1 MEKYVSE
8 SSDKNEEIIAK
19 EMFSR
24 FSLDA
29 IATSAFGIEIDT
41 FAEPDNVF
49 KKMIDE
55 IQRTPD
61 SEAGSK
67 WNMFK
72 FLATMFMPITK
83 YVLYVEQFSSKA
95 MGFLQN
101 ALLKTIEM
109 RRNGSVKR
117 NDIIDL
123 VIEQIDLKESLDK
136 SKEVEQDEDEYEKAA
151 SLDMSNVKKLDINED
166 QMLVSNAF
174 LIFTASLDTTS
185 STLTF
190 ALHYLIRYPHIQ
202 EKIRDEISEVIGDDD
217 KITFEQI
224 QNLKYLDKFL
234 LETLRNSHP
243 FAQILERECTKD
255 YLIPGTNYI
264 VRKGEVVN
272 FSLLYEKMKNKLEN
286 SSFYNA
292 GEFDPENFNPSNNP
306 DNFAL
311 LAFGQG
317 PRNCIGKRYA
327 MLTMK
332 LALVHILRNH
342 RLVKTNKTKD
352 EIQMFKFLAGANV
365 PFYAQKI

>member
-1 MEKYVSE
+1 MSE

-19 EMFSR
+19 ELFSR

-41 FAEPDNVF
+41 FAEPNNVF
-49 KKMIDE
+49 KKMINE
-55 IQRTPD
+55 IQRTSD

-67 WNMFK
+67 WEMFK
-72 FLATMFMPITK
+72 FLATLFMPITK
-83 YVLYVEQFSSKA
+83 YILYVEQFSSKA

-109 RRNGSVKR
+109 RRNGSVRR

-123 VIEQIDLKESLDK
+123 VIEQINLKESHEK
-136 SKEVEQDEDEYEKAA
+136 IGVVEQIEDEYDKAA
-151 SLDMSNVKKLDINED
+151 SLDMSSVKKLDIDVD

-190 ALHYLIRYPHIQ
+190 ALHYLLKYPHIQ
-202 EKIRDEISEVIGDDD
+202 ERIRDEMLAVIGDDE
-217 KITFEQI
+217 KITFDQI

-234 LETLRNSHP
+234 LETLRHSHP

-255 YLIPGTNYI
+255 YLIPGTNYT
-264 VRKGEVVN
+264 VRKGEIVN
-272 FSLLYEKMKNKLEN
+272 FSLLYEKMKNSTQN

-342 RLVKTNKTKD
+342 RLIKTKKTMD
-352 EIQMFKFLAGANV
+352 DIQMFKFLSGADV
-365 PFYAQKI
+365 PFYAKKI

>member
-1 MEKYVSE
+1 
-8 SSDKNEEIIAK
+8 
-19 EMFSR
+19 
-24 FSLDA
+24 
-29 IATSAFGIEIDT
+29 
-41 FAEPDNVF
+41 
-49 KKMIDE
+49 
-55 IQRTPD
+55 
-61 SEAGSK
+61 
-67 WNMFK
+67 
-72 FLATMFMPITK
+72 
-83 YVLYVEQFSSKA
+83 

-109 RRNGSVKR
+109 RRNGSFKR

-123 VIEQIDLKESLDK
+123 VIEQID
-136 SKEVEQDEDEYEKAA
+136 SKQAHEKTEQVEKLEDEYDKAA
-151 SLDMSNVKKLDINED
+151 SLDMSNVKKFDIDMD

-190 ALHYLIRYPHIQ
+190 ALHYLLKFPHIQ
-202 EKIRDEISEVIGDDD
+202 EKIMDEIVEVIGDDE
-217 KITFEQI
+217 KITFDQI

-234 LETLRNSHP
+234 LETLRSRHP

-272 FSLLYEKMKNKLEN
+272 FSLLYEKMKNSSQN

-306 DNFAL
+306 DSFAL

-327 MLTMK
+327 MVTMK

-342 RLVKTNKTKD
+342 KVVKTKNTKD
-352 EIQMFKFLAGANV
+352 YIQMFKFLSGAEV
-365 PFYAQKI
+365 PFYPQKI